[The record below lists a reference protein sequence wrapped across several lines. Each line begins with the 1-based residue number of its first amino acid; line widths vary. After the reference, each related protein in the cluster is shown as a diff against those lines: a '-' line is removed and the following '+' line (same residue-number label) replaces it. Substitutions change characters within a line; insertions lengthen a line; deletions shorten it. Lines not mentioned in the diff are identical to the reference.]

1 MLAALLALAA
11 SFTWGTS
18 NYLAGVETRTRSVWH
33 VAALSQIAAAVA
45 SAVSLVAARQAP
57 PGGWDLFLLIL
68 TGVATAA
75 GLVMFYKALAIG
87 TMSVVAPIIAAEVL
101 IPVTAGILLGE
112 RPGLY
117 AYAGMVLTVGGVVLI
132 SRTPRREKRDRMEAH
147 HRAARKAVILAV
159 LTAVAWGFML
169 LIYGTVGK
177 GNPVWTVF
185 DTRVTSAIVLAGYV
199 LITGRGLSLKGQ
211 NVPVLA
217 AIGILLAAANFL
229 FIVATGIG
237 YLSVTSILGSLSPVV
252 VTAYAQVLLH
262 ERLAPRQWGGFVAV
276 FAGIVL
282 LSI

>member
-1 MLAALLALAA
+1 MLAALLALLA

-18 NYLAGVETRTRSVWH
+18 NFLAGVETRTRSVWH
-33 VAALSQIAAAVA
+33 VTALSQLAAAAA
-45 SAVSLVAARQAP
+45 SAVALVAVRQSP

-112 RPGLY
+112 RPGLH

-132 SRTPRREKRDRMEAH
+132 SRTPRKQRLNRSVEL

-169 LIYGTVGK
+169 LIYGTTGK
-177 GNPVWTVF
+177 DNPVWTVF
-185 DTRVTSAIVLAGYV
+185 DTRITSAVVLVGYV
-199 LITGRGLSLKGQ
+199 LVTGRGLSLKGQ
-211 NVPVLA
+211 NIPVLA
-217 AIGILLAAANFL
+217 AIGILLAVANFL

-252 VTAYAQVLLH
+252 VTIYAQLLLH
-262 ERLAPRQWGGFVAV
+262 ERLAPPQWAGFAAA
-276 FAGIVL
+276 FAGVVL
-282 LSI
+282 LSV